1 MCKMKKQGPP
11 LKTIKNF
18 KRRQQ
23 SIQQPRALL
32 SAGPLG
38 DCRAHM
44 PGRVALRGTIAVP
57 SHRAVMNIQV
67 GLTGSKHS
75 VLAVISIAIIPIIR
89 QSKLSQNQFSS
100 P

>member
-11 LKTIKNF
+11 LKTVKNF

-23 SIQQPRALL
+23 SIQQARTLP

-44 PGRVALRGTIAVP
+44 PGKVALMGTITIP
-57 SHRAVMNIQV
+57 SHRVVMNIQ
-67 GLTGSKHS
+67 
-75 VLAVISIAIIPIIR
+75 LA
-89 QSKLSQNQFSS
+89 KSS
-100 P
+100 A